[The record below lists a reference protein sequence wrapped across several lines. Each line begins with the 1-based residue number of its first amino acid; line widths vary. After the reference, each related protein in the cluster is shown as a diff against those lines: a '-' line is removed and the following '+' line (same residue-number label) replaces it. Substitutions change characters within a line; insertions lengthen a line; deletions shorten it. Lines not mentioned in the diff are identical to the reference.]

1 MSLLFSPINFIAL
14 TYIYSCR
21 SDPPTMAYDSNGLN
35 KSLLNAYVEHSIPGE
50 IDYDPPEGSVL
61 MPGRYTLTAKFVPE
75 DLSNYECV
83 FLSVGFQI
91 VKIRPVLEWEPPKSL
106 IVVAEKMPPMEFFN
120 AVCKDSIKGKFDY
133 TYKYVPREQRE
144 ELLSEPDISVL
155 EHSGMQHSD
164 KYKYDCAITVAY
176 QPDPKY
182 SKIYSSV
189 SKTLLLP
196 TIGEVI
202 KSPDLLYP
210 RDRVITMYPYGA
222 KNYADEFT
230 NNKQP

>member
-1 MSLLFSPINFIAL
+1 
-14 TYIYSCR
+14 
-21 SDPPTMAYDSNGLN
+21 MAYDSNGLS
-35 KSLLNAYVEHSIPGE
+35 KTLLNAYVEHGFPGK

-61 MPGRYTLTAKFVPE
+61 MPGRYTLTAKFEPE
-75 DLSNYECV
+75 DLSNFECV
-83 FLSVGFQI
+83 SLSVGI
-91 VKIRPVLEWEPPKSL
+91 HIEKIRPVLEWEPPKSL

-120 AVCKDSIKGKFDY
+120 AMCKDSIKGKFEY

-144 ELLSEPDISVL
+144 ELLGEHDISVL
-155 EHSGMQHSD
+155 VHSGMQHSD
-164 KYKYDCAITVAY
+164 KYKYDCAITVVY

-182 SKIYSSV
+182 SKIYSTV

-196 TIGEVI
+196 TIGEVV
-202 KSPDLLYP
+202 KVAPDLYP

-230 NNKQP
+230 NNKQT